1 MRPRGARL
9 ALCNVPVRRELPPA
23 LERAVLELD
32 EATLWTELDFHGV
45 DDLTFGLARS
55 IVTARSKLKNFLTPG
70 GVPPQ
75 LLKQWPGKDAVQ
87 ALAAWWFASRLVE
100 GHRYTEPELYAVIES
115 MCSKRSADFA
125 VVRKEMC
132 RRGYLEKPI
141 IETNADKTT
150 STYYVLDRAGMH
162 AALRGEWRSKGVF

>member
-1 MRPRGARL
+1 M
-9 ALCNVPVRRELPPA
+9 CWSECC
-23 LERAVLELD
+23 
-32 EATLWTELDFHGV
+32 
-45 DDLTFGLARS
+45 S
-55 IVTARSKLKNFLTPG
+55 SSS
-70 GVPPQ
+70 
-75 LLKQWPGKDAVQ
+75 
-87 ALAAWWFASRLVE
+87 AAFASRLVE
-100 GHRYTEPELYAVIES
+100 GHRYTEPELYAVIEG